1 MWFKTIPSTL
11 ICTFTISI
19 LSMAIMLEE
28 VNAEQELLTY
38 MTKDFV
44 YNLPTMINNTLLGNM
59 ERVSFNST
67 WEEADEGDY
76 KVIEDSQESKP
87 SLSVMINNALLGNMD
102 HVSGNST
109 SLDHVEEQFIT
120 IKQDRYNENMIFE
133 KTDKQV
139 QLLTTKVPFI
149 LPVPFP

>member
-1 MWFKTIPSTL
+1 
-11 ICTFTISI
+11 
-19 LSMAIMLEE
+19 MLEG
-28 VNAEQELLTY
+28 VNAEQEFLTY

-44 YNLPTMINNTLLGNM
+44 YNLPTMINNTLLGNI
-59 ERVSFNST
+59 EYISFNST
-67 WEEADEGDY
+67 LEEADEENY

-102 HVSGNST
+102 HISGNST
-109 SLDHVEEQFIT
+109 SLDHVKEQFIT
-120 IKQDRYNENMIFE
+120 IKQDEYNENMIFE

>member
-1 MWFKTIPSTL
+1 
-11 ICTFTISI
+11 
-19 LSMAIMLEE
+19 MAIMLEE

-44 YNLPTMINNTLLGNM
+44 YNLPTMINNTLLGNI
-59 ERVSFNST
+59 EHISFNST
-67 WEEADEGDY
+67 LEEADEGNY

-120 IKQDRYNENMIFE
+120 IKQDGYNENMIFE
-133 KTDKQV
+133 KADKQV

>member
-1 MWFKTIPSTL
+1 
-11 ICTFTISI
+11 
-19 LSMAIMLEE
+19 MAIMLEE

-44 YNLPTMINNTLLGNM
+44 YNLPTMINNTLLGNI
-59 ERVSFNST
+59 EHISFNST
-67 WEEADEGDY
+67 LEEADEGNY
-76 KVIEDSQESKP
+76 KVIEDSQEFKP

-120 IKQDRYNENMIFE
+120 IKQDGYNENMIFE

>member
-1 MWFKTIPSTL
+1 
-11 ICTFTISI
+11 
-19 LSMAIMLEE
+19 MAIMLEE

-44 YNLPTMINNTLLGNM
+44 YNLPTMINNTLLGNI
-59 ERVSFNST
+59 EHISVNST
-67 WEEADEGDY
+67 LEEAEEENY
-76 KVIEDSQESKP
+76 EVIEDSQESKP

-120 IKQDRYNENMIFE
+120 IKQDGYNENMIFE

>member
-1 MWFKTIPSTL
+1 
-11 ICTFTISI
+11 
-19 LSMAIMLEE
+19 MAIMLEE
-28 VNAEQELLTY
+28 VNAEQEFLTY

-44 YNLPTMINNTLLGNM
+44 YNLPTMINNTLLGNI
-59 ERVSFNST
+59 EHISFNST
-67 WEEADEGDY
+67 LEEADEGNY
-76 KVIEDSQESKP
+76 KVLEDSQESKP

-120 IKQDRYNENMIFE
+120 IKQDGYNENMIFE